1 MKTHTNGHSQRGFTL
16 VEIMI
21 VVAIVAILATI
32 GVPNYIR
39 ARKRTHATRILD
51 EVKMLGQA
59 IDQYALEHNRMGSA
73 ALSVAD
79 ITHLRRY
86 IKTGS
91 ALYETLPNDLLGN
104 PFAMTTID
112 EPPKIDGATFSAL
125 SDVAPVDFWS
135 PYYP

>member
-1 MKTHTNGHSQRGFTL
+1 MKNLINGRSKRGFTL

-21 VVAIVAILATI
+21 VVAIIGILATI

-59 IDQYALEHNRMGSA
+59 IDQYALEHNKMGSA
-73 ALSVAD
+73 ALGSSDYVY
-79 ITHLRRY
+79 LRPY
-86 IKTGS
+86 IKIGS
-91 ALYETLPNDLLGN
+91 NLYESLPNDLLGH
-104 PFAMTTID
+104 PFALTIID
-112 EPPKIDGATFSAL
+112 EPPKIDVATFDAL
-125 SDVAPVDFWS
+125 SDVAPTDFWS

>member
-1 MKTHTNGHSQRGFTL
+1 MNRQSRSGFTL

-32 GVPNYIR
+32 GIPNYIR
-39 ARKRTHATRILD
+39 ARKRTQAVRILD

-59 IDQYALEHNRMGSA
+59 IDQYALEHNRIGTVAIGSA
-73 ALSVAD
+73 DVVY
-79 ITHLRRY
+79 LRGY

-91 ALYETLPNDLLGN
+91 ALYESLPNDLLGN

-112 EPPKIDGATFSAL
+112 APPKIDAATFSAL

-135 PYYP
+135 PYNP